1 MFENARKWLETASIE
16 ELNESFGFNKVND
29 TEGEDDYGD
38 WTRECDNC
46 GKRFHGLE
54 GVFDDYEGVMFC
66 KKCAKEE
73 WGFGKIN
80 LSEVDIQDLV
90 SELEERGLDVCYVKV
105 ITTNIRRKNHGEK
118 SSQLF

>member
-16 ELNESFGFNKVND
+16 ELNEAFGFNKVND

-38 WTRECDNC
+38 WTRRCDNC

-54 GVFDDYEGVMFC
+54 GVEGEEGEMFC

-73 WGFGKIN
+73 WRFGEID

-90 SELEERGLDVCYVKV
+90 NELEGRGVDVCLK
-105 ITTNIRRKNHGEK
+105 GK
-118 SSQLF
+118 SL